1 MILNQNNFY
10 GTVLSKFVLEGDMK
24 EIITGLLLA
33 SISLF
38 TVSCTQEDTHKVKVA
53 INTGPDQ
60 VIWDEVIRLA
70 KLTEGLDVEVVAFN
84 DYVLPNKALN
94 NKEVDAN
101 AFQSIPYLQT
111 QMKEN
116 GYKFHIAG
124 KTYIFPLAAYS
135 KKISDINELQLGS
148 LVAISNEASM
158 RGRALLLLAENH
170 LITLN
175 EGVGFTPTVDDII
188 YNPKEIKFIEVDTP
202 QLTEALN
209 DPAVTIAIIN
219 NNFSSQI
226 GLIATRDGLILEN
239 KNSPYANVIVT
250 REDNKDDENI
260 KKLISVL
267 HSRQIELK
275 FKEMYK
281 GDALRAW

>member
-70 KLTEGLDVEVVAFN
+70 KLTEGLDVEVVVFN

-209 DPAVTIAIIN
+209 DPTITIAIIN

-281 GDALRAW
+281 GDALKAW

>member
-1 MILNQNNFY
+1 
-10 GTVLSKFVLEGDMK
+10 MK
-24 EIITGLLLA
+24 EIITVLLLA

-38 TVSCTQEDTHKVKVA
+38 TVSCSQEDTHRVKVA

-70 KLTEGLDVEVVAFN
+70 KLTEGLDVEIIAFN
-84 DYVLPNKALN
+84 DYVQPNDALN

-101 AFQSIPYLQT
+101 AFQSIPYLQA
-111 QMKEN
+111 QMKEH
-116 GYKFHIAG
+116 GYQFHIAG

-135 KKISDINELQLGS
+135 KKISDINELKPGDV
-148 LVAISNEASM
+148 VAISSEVSM
-158 RGRALLLLAENH
+158 KGRALLLLAENH

-175 EGVGFTPTVDDII
+175 DNVGFTPTVDDII
-188 YNPKEIKFIEVDTP
+188 DNPKEITFIEVDTP
-202 QLTEALN
+202 KLIEALN
-209 DPAVTIAIIN
+209 DPSVTMAIIN
-219 NNFSSQI
+219 NNFSSQV
-226 GLIATRDGLILEN
+226 GLIATRDGLIVEN

-250 REDNKDDENI
+250 REDNKNDENI
-260 KKLISVL
+260 KKLVSVL

-281 GDALRAW
+281 GDAVRAW

>member
-1 MILNQNNFY
+1 
-10 GTVLSKFVLEGDMK
+10 MK

-38 TVSCTQEDTHKVKVA
+38 TVSCSQEDTHKVKVA

-94 NKEVDAN
+94 NREVDAN
-101 AFQSIPYLQT
+101 AFQSIPYLQE
-111 QMKEN
+111 QMKEH
-116 GYKFHIAG
+116 GYKFHIAS
-124 KTYIFPLAAYS
+124 KTYIFPIAAYS
-135 KKISDINELQLGS
+135 KKISDINELQPGS
-148 LVAISNEASM
+148 LVAIPNEASM
-158 RGRALLLLAENH
+158 KGRALLLLAENQ

-175 EGVGFTPTVDDII
+175 ENVGFTPTLGDITS
-188 YNPKEIKFIEVDTP
+188 NPKEITFVEVDTP
-202 QLTEALN
+202 KLTEALD
-209 DPAVTIAIIN
+209 DPTVTMAIIN
-219 NNFSSQI
+219 NNFSSQV

-239 KNSPYANVIVT
+239 KDSPYTNVIVT
-250 REDNKDDENI
+250 REDNKNDENI

-281 GDALRAW
+281 GDAVKAW

>member
-1 MILNQNNFY
+1 
-10 GTVLSKFVLEGDMK
+10 MK

-38 TVSCTQEDTHKVKVA
+38 TVSCSQEDTHKVKVA

-70 KLTEGLDVEVVAFN
+70 KLTEGLEVEVIAFN
-84 DYVLPNKALN
+84 DYERPNQALN
-94 NKEVDAN
+94 NKDVDAN

-111 QMKEN
+111 QMKDYN
-116 GYKFHIAG
+116 YKFHIAS

-135 KKISDINELQLGS
+135 KKISDINELELGAH
-148 LVAISNEASM
+148 VAISNEASM

-175 EGVGFTPTVDDII
+175 ENVGFTPTVDDII
-188 YNPKEIKFIEVDTP
+188 YNPKEINFIEVDTP
-202 QLTEALN
+202 KLTEVLN
-209 DPAVTIAIIN
+209 DPSVTMAIIN
-219 NNFSSQI
+219 NNFSSQV

-239 KNSPYANVIVT
+239 KNSPYANVLVT

-260 KKLISVL
+260 KKLVSVL

-281 GDALRAW
+281 GDAVRAW

>member
-1 MILNQNNFY
+1 
-10 GTVLSKFVLEGDMK
+10 MK

-38 TVSCTQEDTHKVKVA
+38 TVSCSQEDTHKVKVA

-70 KLTEGLDVEVVAFN
+70 KLTEGLDVEVIAFN

-94 NKEVDAN
+94 NKDVDAN
-101 AFQSIPYLQT
+101 VFQSIPYLQA
-111 QMKEN
+111 QMKEHN
-116 GYKFHIAG
+116 YNFHIAS
-124 KTYIFPLAAYS
+124 KTFIFPLAAYS
-135 KKISDINELQLGS
+135 KKISDINELQSGS
-148 LVAISNEASM
+148 VVAISNEASM
-158 RGRALLLLAENH
+158 KGRALLLLAENQ

-175 EGVGFTPTVDDII
+175 DNVGFTPTLDDIRS
-188 YNPKEIKFIEVDTP
+188 NPKEITFIEMDTP
-202 QLTEALN
+202 KLIDALN
-209 DPAVTIAIIN
+209 DPTVTIAIIN

-250 REDNKDDENI
+250 REDNKNDENI

-275 FKEMYK
+275 FKETYK
-281 GDALRAW
+281 GDAVKAW